1 MTDNTKAEVIADTN
15 QLALP
20 NGLVSGSSVIGVAAT
35 MVVAFLALRKRWSR
49 DNLELTKD
57 RAETNLIDALE
68 KRIVDLRA
76 DNQRLDENAREAW
89 RHRAEDAKKIG
100 ELSAKVESLTAVNQH
115 MEKQMAAMI
124 VIFRQMLPEPMRV
137 AFDQQFAFLTPH
149 APPAPPAAPTPTTTT
164 E

>member
-1 MTDNTKAEVIADTN
+1 MNDNTKAEVIADSN
-15 QLALP
+15 QLTLP
-20 NGLVSGSSVIGVAAT
+20 NGLVNGGSVIGAAAT
-35 MVVAFLALRKRWSR
+35 LVVGFLALRKRWSR

-100 ELSAKVESLTAVNQH
+100 ELSSKVESLTAVNVH

-124 VIFRQMLPEPMRV
+124 VIFRQMLPEHLRT
-137 AFDQQFAFLTPH
+137 AFDQQFAFLTP
-149 APPAPPAAPTPTTTT
+149 ASAPAPATTT